1 MSQLISVRAASLEW
15 SAPASPDERIRYD
28 HVLAKSALGEFSIEW
43 KSWKEHDDFAV
54 YLDGDFLTSEY
65 SIEKAK
71 AFVQGHLDAI
81 VCRLILGAKELDST
95 TDRTAPQGIMLPAPE
110 LVWFQ
115 KTDSVATTYSAKSEF
130 GDLLI
135 LYISELRWDLNLGQG
150 IGADYLGS
158 FETLEKAMLGAEK
171 FIRKMRER
179 QGGEQ

>member
-1 MSQLISVRAASLEW
+1 MSQLISVRAAPLVW
-15 SAPASPDERIRYD
+15 SAPTSPNERIRYD

-43 KSWKEHDDFAV
+43 KSWKDYDDFGL
-54 YLDGDFLTSEY
+54 YLDREYITSARSVEA
-65 SIEKAK
+65 AK
-71 AFVQGHLDAI
+71 AFAQEHLDTI
-81 VCRLILGAKELDST
+81 IGCLISGSEFH
-95 TDRTAPQGIMLPAPE
+95 DRADESLAPQGIMLPAPE

-158 FETLEKAMLGAEK
+158 FETLERAMLGAEK
-171 FIRKMRER
+171 DICKMRER